1 MLRSSSTL
9 TSFSLELVCFFRIF
23 LFVKN
28 SSNCRTLSGT
38 YKNSHCSFFNVQI
51 SFLSPFLSR
60 NNSFIISHSS
70 AFVNTFF
77 ESFLSFF
84 QNFLFA
90 SLFCTVSHRQLYY
103 ITTSLPFCQYLFSS
117 FFDLCTLFF

>member
-9 TSFSLELVCFFRIF
+9 TSFSLELVCFFPNF

-51 SFLSPFLSR
+51 SFTRRPSLSEQLVYYITS
-60 NNSFIISHSS
+60 IG
-70 AFVNTFF
+70 VCQYLF

-90 SLFCTVSHRQLYY
+90 SLFCTVSRRQLYY
-103 ITTSLPFCQYLFSS
+103 ITTYLPFCQYLFSS